1 MAEVKNA
8 FIQSKMNKDLD
19 SRLVPN
25 GEYRNAINAQISRSE
40 GSDVG
45 ALENALGNSVQATFE
60 DGQSYSNDLTCI
72 GYVTDETS
80 SCIYV
85 FLTDGV
91 RVGGDA
97 FVTAGN
103 SGSNHFIYKYNT
115 NSPALPVKIV
125 SGAFLN
131 FSKNYPIYGI
141 NLIENLLFWTDNFNQ
156 PRKINVATASN
167 PENAN
172 TYYTTEDQISVA
184 SYNPYQPIE
193 LYQQIDSER
202 IDDNPLLAP
211 ASGEYDTTMH
221 DVVSKFYPGGGTA
234 SVVTGVTN
242 STTVDIDQINIPFF
256 PTRQSASTVKTPQKF
271 MTVGV
276 IAAST
281 NGNGPIVNSTVL
293 VDSYSVTTLELDQN
307 ITVGTGDTLV
317 FNFNPYYDS
326 SYAGD
331 SRFLEDRFVR
341 FSYRFKFN
349 DGEYSIYAP
358 FTQPCF
364 IPKQDGYFLNTE
376 QDLGDQ
382 QSTFASTIVDF
393 MKNKVSEITLRIP
406 LPSAANSMSSQYLVK
421 EIDILFKES
430 DGLAVQVVETVPA
443 SRISALSGS
452 DTYYDYK
459 YINKKPFKTL
469 PESELIRVFDK
480 VPVKALSQETASNRV
495 IYGNFQNKHTPP
507 ASLDYRVSVGEKKAF
522 DLDPT
527 YSVLDTTS
535 IIEYPSSSVKTN
547 RTYQVGVV
555 LSDKFGRQSS
565 VILSNNKNVINTGGL
580 SFSGDTVYSPYI
592 DGSNISGEFYEWL
605 GNSLKMSFNSVI
617 GPNRPNTNTYEP
629 GIYNGDVNDPDYN
642 PLGWYSYKIV
652 VKQQEQEYYNVYT
665 AGAMKDIPYNYLS
678 TVKGPPTPTDP
689 ITPNI
694 SFVTLLNDNINK
706 VPRDLTE
713 VGPQDKTFRSS
724 VVLFGRVENTTHT
737 YSNTGNKQFQPDRTS
752 FTTNSI
758 EDLFDLFDVEQFEN
772 NVEVQIPVTDI
783 ESPFSPFFKA
793 DANPF
798 VGEFVTSQDATKQFG
813 VLNEVVNTNTYT
825 ANGSGTQPQP
835 SPTIPLTS
843 FSSGFTLEPGYKVT
857 GGSIVDDVFVISYD
871 PAASVVVVSE
881 AVTYTS
887 TTTLFTFTQ
896 EDYLPI
902 ENLAILETAPTIS
915 NLDIYWETSSAGLI
929 SELNEAIRNSANST
943 EADIAPFNDS
953 AFEEDLSAGQD
964 ILAANFRVI
973 DAGTGAPI
981 DAALVT
987 LTNESI
993 TYTGDEALDA
1003 SEILQ
1008 VYQTTTSGDW
1018 NIRTKQRFV
1027 DDIWYGKDPNKR
1039 NFVINISVSV
1049 ENKGSAGVDGVV
1061 TNSTNV
1067 IIDALTT
1074 NFIPAVGATVT
1085 GGSLPSGVE
1094 VVSYDNQTSTLVLNT
1109 TVNLSD
1115 DETLTIEN
1123 GQPSV
1128 TQITKTVSLDNK
1140 PPKIFNGYNPQGS
1153 LILDGSTI
1161 DLTVIPFQ
1169 NNYKLKSLSG
1179 VNGANTANAGE
1190 DLDFLI
1196 VDVIGTNNAK
1206 SFSDNFDIIENSNQ
1220 STESLLAADLV
1231 LSSISGLDIND
1242 TYTATVNLKDA
1253 GGEESSIAFTFG
1265 FGTTPSSISTMR
1277 FRFNPDLFDD
1287 PMSGQD
1293 PTYSTFTVII
1303 IDDQPGNDTNGV
1315 YYCKGDPASLAS
1327 DAENEVITIDRTNA
1341 SIGQTIDGSQ
1351 QITCST
1357 NGSKWAFVNE
1367 DDDSDVGILA
1377 LFTAGAC
1384 LAKGHD
1390 GSLSAGATDALNG
1403 YSFQVV

>member
-25 GEYRNAINAQISRSE
+25 GEYRNAINAQVSRSE

-80 SCIYV
+80 NCIYV
-85 FLTDGV
+85 FLTDGT

-97 FVTAGN
+97 FVSTG

-115 NSPALPVKIV
+115 NSPAAPVKLV

-141 NLIENLLFWTDNFNQ
+141 NLLENLLFWTDNFNQ
-156 PRKINVATASN
+156 PRKINVTSASTPPTPN
-167 PENAN
+167 N
-172 TYYTTEDQISVA
+172 YYTTEDQISVA

-202 IDDNPLLAP
+202 IDDNPLLTP
-211 ASGEYDTTMH
+211 ALNEYDTTMR

-234 SVVTGVTN
+234 NVVTGVVN
-242 STTVDIDQINIPFF
+242 SLTITIDQINIPFF
-256 PTRQSASTVKTPQKF
+256 PTTQSGGAVKTPQNL

-281 NGNGPIVNSTVL
+281 SGNGPIVNSTAL
-293 VDSYSVTTLELDQN
+293 VTSYSGTTLTLDQN
-307 ITVGTGDTLV
+307 ITVGTSDTLV
-317 FNFNPYYDS
+317 FNFNPYYDN

-331 SRFLEDRFVR
+331 SRFLEDKFVR
-341 FSYRFKFN
+341 FSYRFKFD

-382 QSTFASTIVDF
+382 QSTYASTIVEF
-393 MKNKVSEITLRIP
+393 MKNKVSEITLRVP
-406 LPSAANSMSSQYLVK
+406 LPSAANTLTSQYLVK

-507 ASLDYRVSVGEKKAF
+507 VALDYRVSIGEKKAF

-678 TVKGPPTPTDP
+678 IVKGPPTPTDP

-772 NVEVQIPVTDI
+772 NVNVQIPVTDI

-798 VGEFVTSQDATKQFG
+798 VGEFVTSQDASKQFG
-813 VLNEVVNTNTYT
+813 VLNTTVATNTFT
-825 ANGSGTQPQP
+825 ADSKNPSASPTQ
-835 SPTIPLTS
+835 TIPLDT
-843 FSSGFTLEPGYKVT
+843 FSLGFAIEPGYKVT
-857 GGSIVDDVFVISYD
+857 GGVITGDVFVVSYD
-871 PAASVVVVSE
+871 PILEEVVISE
-881 AVTYTS
+881 AITYVTNDT
-887 TTTLFTFTQ
+887 FTFTQ
-896 EDYLPI
+896 EDYVPI
-902 ENLAILETAPTIS
+902 ENLAILETAPTVS

-953 AFEEDLSAGQD
+953 AFEEDLSVGED
-964 ILAANFRVI
+964 ILSSDFVVI
-973 DAGTGAPI
+973 DVGGFGVPV
-981 DAALVT
+981 DPNLVT
-987 LTNESI
+987 LTTESI
-993 TYTGDEALDA
+993 TYTGNESRDA
-1003 SEILQ
+1003 SEILE
-1008 VYQTTTSGDW
+1008 VYETATPGAW
-1018 NIRTKQRFV
+1018 NIRTKQGFV
-1027 DDIWYGKDPNKR
+1027 DNIWYSEDPNNR
-1039 NFVINISVSV
+1039 NFIINLSVSV
-1049 ENKGSAGVDGVV
+1049 ENKGFADVNGAV
-1061 TNSTNV
+1061 TNSTDV
-1067 IIDALTT
+1067 LIDNLTT
-1074 NFIPAVGATVT
+1074 NFIPAVGARVT
-1085 GGSLPSGVE
+1085 GVGIPSGVKVVSYSSILSQLVLDTSVSLPS
-1094 VVSYDNQTSTLVLNT
+1094 NT
-1109 TVNLSD
+1109 A
-1115 DETLTIEN
+1115 LTIEN

-1128 TQITKTVSLDNK
+1128 TKITKTVKLDNQ
-1140 PPKIFNGYNPQGS
+1140 PPDIFNGYNPQGS
-1153 LILDGSTI
+1153 IIPSSSVI
-1161 DLTVIPFQ
+1161 DLTTIPFKDG
-1169 NNYKLKSLSG
+1169 YVMKSLSG
-1179 VNGANTANAGE
+1179 VNGANTPNAGQQV
-1190 DLDFLI
+1190 DFRI
-1196 VDVIGTNNAK
+1196 VDVIGSNNG
-1206 SFSDNFDIIENSNQ
+1206 SFLNNFNIIKNETE
-1220 STESLLAADLV
+1220 STESLVAVDLV
-1231 LSSISGLDIND
+1231 LSSISGLNIDY
-1242 TYTATVNLKDA
+1242 TYQAVVNLKDA
-1253 GGEESSIAFTFG
+1253 GGEESSIAFNFK
-1265 FGTTPSSISTMR
+1265 FGTKPASIRTRQFFGVGSDGR
-1277 FRFNPDLFDD
+1277 GEDD
-1287 PMSGQD
+1287 SEN
-1293 PTYSTFTVII
+1293 PTYTVIKI
-1303 IDDQPGNDTNGV
+1303 ADQPISNNSNGI
-1315 YYCKGDPASLAS
+1315 YYFRGSPEHLKSLAA
-1327 DAENEVITIDRTNA
+1327 DEVITIDRVNASVFGVGCSNERIDWAFASGNGTSAETNA
-1341 SIGQTIDGSQ
+1341 LNIALECLVKNYDGYSQ
-1351 QITCST
+1351 LRDT
-1357 NGSKWAFVNE
+1357 NELEN
-1367 DDDSDVGILA
+1367 
-1377 LFTAGAC
+1377 
-1384 LAKGHD
+1384 
-1390 GSLSAGATDALNG
+1390 
-1403 YSFQVV
+1403 YSFQVI

>member
-80 SCIYV
+80 NCIYV
-85 FLTDGV
+85 FLTDGT
-91 RVGGDA
+91 RVGGDT
-97 FVTAGN
+97 FVSTG

-115 NSPALPVKIV
+115 NSPSPPVKIV

-141 NLIENLLFWTDNFNQ
+141 NLLENLLFWTDNFNQ

-172 TYYTTEDQISVA
+172 IYYTTEDQISVA

-193 LYQQIDSER
+193 LYQQIDSDR
-202 IDDNPLLAP
+202 VDDNPLLAP
-211 ASGEYDTTMH
+211 ALNEYDTTMR

-234 SVVTGVTN
+234 NVVTGVTN
-242 STTVDIDQINIPFF
+242 SPTVYIDQINIPFF
-256 PTRQSASTVKTPQKF
+256 PTKQSASTVKTPQNL

-281 NGNGPIVNSTVL
+281 SGNGPIVNSTAL
-293 VDSYSVTTLELDQN
+293 VTSYSGTTLTLDQN
-307 ITVGTGDTLV
+307 ITVGTSDTLV
-317 FNFNPYYDS
+317 FNFNPYYDN

-331 SRFLEDRFVR
+331 SRFLEDKFVR
-341 FSYRFKFN
+341 FSYRFKFD

-382 QSTFASTIVDF
+382 QSTYASTIVEF
-393 MKNKVSEITLRIP
+393 MKNKVSEITLRVP
-406 LPSAANSMSSQYLVK
+406 LPSAANTLTSQYLVK

-507 ASLDYRVSVGEKKAF
+507 VALDYRVSIGEKKAF

-678 TVKGPPTPTDP
+678 IVKGPPTPTDP

-758 EDLFDLFDVEQFEN
+758 EDLFDLFDVGQFEN
-772 NVEVQIPVTDI
+772 NVEVQVPVTDI

-798 VGEFVTSQDATKQFG
+798 VGEFVTSQDASKQFG
-813 VLNEVVNTNTYT
+813 VLNTTVATNTFT
-825 ANGSGTQPQP
+825 ADSKNPSASPTQ
-835 SPTIPLTS
+835 TIPLDT
-843 FSSGFTLEPGYKVT
+843 FSLGFAIEPGYKVT
-857 GGSIVDDVFVISYD
+857 GGVITGDVFVVSYD
-871 PAASVVVVSE
+871 PILEEVVISE
-881 AVTYTS
+881 AITYVTNDT
-887 TTTLFTFTQ
+887 FTFTQ
-896 EDYLPI
+896 EDYVPI
-902 ENLAILETAPTIS
+902 ENLAILETAPTVS

-953 AFEEDLSAGQD
+953 AFEEDLSVGED
-964 ILAANFRVI
+964 ILSSDFVVI
-973 DAGTGAPI
+973 DVGGFGVPV
-981 DAALVT
+981 DPNLVT
-987 LTNESI
+987 LTTESI
-993 TYTGDEALDA
+993 TYTGNESRDA
-1003 SEILQ
+1003 SEILE
-1008 VYQTTTSGDW
+1008 VYETATPGAW
-1018 NIRTKQRFV
+1018 NIRTKQGFV
-1027 DDIWYGKDPNKR
+1027 DNIWYSEDPNNR
-1039 NFVINISVSV
+1039 NFIINLSVSV
-1049 ENKGSAGVDGVV
+1049 ENKGFADVNGAV
-1061 TNSTNV
+1061 TNSTDV
-1067 IIDALTT
+1067 LIDNLTT
-1074 NFIPAVGATVT
+1074 NFIPAVGARVT
-1085 GGSLPSGVE
+1085 GVGIPSGVKVVSYSSILSQLVLDTSVSLPS
-1094 VVSYDNQTSTLVLNT
+1094 NT
-1109 TVNLSD
+1109 A
-1115 DETLTIEN
+1115 LTIEN

-1128 TQITKTVSLDNK
+1128 TKITKTVKLDNQ
-1140 PPKIFNGYNPQGS
+1140 PPDIFNGYNPQGS
-1153 LILDGSTI
+1153 IIPSSSVI
-1161 DLTVIPFQ
+1161 DLTTIPFKDG
-1169 NNYKLKSLSG
+1169 YVMKSLSG
-1179 VNGANTANAGE
+1179 VNGANTPNAGQQV
-1190 DLDFLI
+1190 DFRI
-1196 VDVIGTNNAK
+1196 VDVIGSNNG
-1206 SFSDNFDIIENSNQ
+1206 SFLNNFNIIKNETE
-1220 STESLLAADLV
+1220 STESLVAVDLV
-1231 LSSISGLDIND
+1231 LSSISGLNIDY
-1242 TYTATVNLKDA
+1242 TYQAVVNLKDA
-1253 GGEESSIAFTFG
+1253 GGEESSIAFNFK
-1265 FGTTPSSISTMR
+1265 FGTKPASIRTRQFFGVGSDGR
-1277 FRFNPDLFDD
+1277 GEDD
-1287 PMSGQD
+1287 SEN
-1293 PTYSTFTVII
+1293 PTYTVIKI
-1303 IDDQPGNDTNGV
+1303 ADQPISNNSNGI
-1315 YYCKGDPASLAS
+1315 YYFRGSPEHLKSLAA
-1327 DAENEVITIDRTNA
+1327 DEVITIDRVNASVFGVGCSNERIDWAFASGNGTSAETNA
-1341 SIGQTIDGSQ
+1341 LNIALECLVKNYDGYSQ
-1351 QITCST
+1351 LRDT
-1357 NGSKWAFVNE
+1357 NELKN
-1367 DDDSDVGILA
+1367 
-1377 LFTAGAC
+1377 
-1384 LAKGHD
+1384 
-1390 GSLSAGATDALNG
+1390 
-1403 YSFQVV
+1403 YSFQVI

>member
-45 ALENALGNSVQATFE
+45 ALENALGNSMQATFE

-80 SCIYV
+80 NCIYV
-85 FLTDGV
+85 FLTDGT
-91 RVGGDA
+91 RVGGDD

-115 NSPALPVKIV
+115 NSPAPPVKIV

-167 PENAN
+167 PDNLN
-172 TYYTTEDQISVA
+172 TYYTSEDQISVA

-193 LYQQIDSER
+193 LYQQIDSDR
-202 IDDNPLLAP
+202 VADNPLLTP
-211 ASGEYDTTMH
+211 ALNDYDTTMR

-234 SVVTGVTN
+234 NVVTSVTN
-242 STTVDIDQINIPFF
+242 SLTVDIDQINIPFL
-256 PTRQSASTVKTPQKF
+256 PTRQGASTVKTPQEF
-271 MTVGV
+271 MTVGI

-293 VDSYSVTTLELDQN
+293 VDSYLGTTLTLDQN

-331 SRFLEDRFVR
+331 SRFLEDKFVR
-341 FSYRFKFN
+341 FSYRFKFD

-382 QSTFASTIVDF
+382 QSTYASTVVEF
-393 MKNKVSEITLRIP
+393 MKNKVSEITLRVP
-406 LPSAANSMSSQYLVK
+406 LPSAASSISSQYLVK

-629 GIYNGDVNDPDYN
+629 GIYNGDVNDTGYN

-665 AGAMKDIPYNYLS
+665 AGAMKDIPYNYS
-678 TVKGPPTPTDP
+678 SIVKGPPTPTDP

-724 VVLFGRVENTTHT
+724 VVLFGRVENTTHA
-737 YSNTGNKQFQPDRTS
+737 YSNAGNKQFQPDRTS

-772 NVEVQIPVTDI
+772 NVEVQVPVTDI

-813 VLNEVVNTNTYT
+813 VLNTTVATNTFT
-825 ANGSGTQPQP
+825 AQSKNPSGAATQ
-835 SPTIPLTS
+835 TIPLDT
-843 FSSGFTLEPGYKVT
+843 FSLGFAIGPGYKVT
-857 GGSIVDDVFVISYD
+857 GGVITGDVFVVSYD
-871 PAASVVVVSE
+871 PTLEEVVISE
-881 AVTYTS
+881 AITYANDTI
-887 TTTLFTFTQ
+887 FTFTQ

-981 DAALVT
+981 DATLVT

-1008 VYQTTTSGDW
+1008 VYETTTSGDW
-1018 NIRTKQRFV
+1018 NIRTKQGFV
-1027 DDIWYGKDPNKR
+1027 DAIWYGEDPNKR

-1049 ENKGSAGVDGVV
+1049 ENKGSADVDGVV

-1094 VVSYDNQTSTLVLNT
+1094 VVSYDNQTFTLVLNT

-1140 PPKIFNGYNPQGS
+1140 PPKIFDGYSPQGS
-1153 LILDGSTI
+1153 LIPDGSTI

-1190 DLDFLI
+1190 DIGFRV
-1196 VDVIGTNNAK
+1196 VDVIGTNNAE

-1265 FGTTPSSISTMR
+1265 FGTTPSSISKMR
-1277 FRFNPDLFDD
+1277 FRFASNSD

-1315 YYCKGDPASLAS
+1315 YYCKGSPASLAS
-1327 DAENEVITIDRTNA
+1327 NAENEVVTIDRTNA
-1341 SIGQTIDGSQ
+1341 SIGQTIDGKQ

-1357 NGSKWAFVNE
+1357 NQSQWAFVNE
-1367 DDDSDVGILA
+1367 NDASDAGILA
-1377 LFTAGAC
+1377 LNTAGVC
-1384 LAKGHD
+1384 LAAGHN
-1390 GSLSAGATDALNG
+1390 GSMSAEASDALNG

>member
-19 SRLVPN
+19 ARLVPN

-60 DGQSYSNDLTCI
+60 DGQSYSNNLTCI
-72 GYVTDETS
+72 GYVADETS
-80 SCIYV
+80 NCIYV
-85 FLTDGV
+85 FLTDGT

-115 NSPALPVKIV
+115 NSPAPPVKIV

-167 PENAN
+167 PDNVN

-193 LYQQIDSER
+193 LYQQIDTER
-202 IDDNPLLAP
+202 VADNPLLTP
-211 ASGEYDTTMH
+211 ALNEYDTTMR

-234 SVVTGVTN
+234 NVVTGVTN
-242 STTVDIDQINIPFF
+242 STTVSIDQINIPFL
-256 PTRQSASTVKTPQKF
+256 PTKQGVLAVKTPQTS

-281 NGNGPIVNSTVL
+281 NGSGPIVSSAVPIL
-293 VDSYSVTTLELDQN
+293 VSSYSSPTLTLQSN
-307 ITVGTGDTLV
+307 ITVNTGDTLV
-317 FNFNPYYDS
+317 FNFNPYYDN

-331 SRFLEDRFVR
+331 SRFLEDKFVR
-341 FSYRFKFN
+341 FSYRFKFD

-364 IPKQDGYFLNTE
+364 IPQQDGYFLNTE
-376 QDLGDQ
+376 QNLGDQ

-406 LPSAANSMSSQYLVK
+406 LPSAANSIASQYLVK
-421 EIDILFKES
+421 EVDILFKES
-430 DGLAVQVVETVPA
+430 DGLAVQVVETVPV
-443 SRISALSGS
+443 SRIAALSGS
-452 DTYYDYK
+452 DTYHDYK

-480 VPVKALSQETASNRV
+480 VPVRALSQETASNRV

-507 ASLDYRVSVGEKKAF
+507 AALDYRVSVGEKKTF

-527 YSVLDTTS
+527 YNVLDATS
-535 IIEYPSSSVKTN
+535 IVEYPSSSVKTN

-565 VILSNNKNVINTGGL
+565 VILSNNKNVINVGGL

-629 GIYNGDVNDPDYN
+629 GIYNGDINSADYN

-678 TVKGPPTPTDP
+678 IVKGPPTALDP

-724 VVLFGRVENTTHT
+724 VVLFGRVENTTNT

-758 EDLFDLFDVEQFEN
+758 EDLFDLFDVDQFEN
-772 NVEVQIPVTDI
+772 NVNTSVPVTDI
-783 ESPFSPFFKA
+783 ESPFSSFFKA

-798 VGEFVTSQDATKQFG
+798 VGEFVTSQDVSKQFG
-813 VLNEVVNTNTYT
+813 VLNTTVATNTFT
-825 ANGSGTQPQP
+825 ANSKNNSASATQ
-835 SPTIPLTS
+835 TIPLGT
-843 FSSGFTLEPGYKVT
+843 FSSGFSIEPGYKVT
-857 GGSIVDDVFVISYD
+857 GGVITGDVFVVSYD
-871 PAASVVVVSE
+871 AVVEEVVISK
-881 AVTYTS
+881 AITYS
-887 TTTLFTFTQ
+887 TGDTFTFTQ

-953 AFEEDLSAGQD
+953 AFEEDLSVGED
-964 ILAANFRVI
+964 ILAADFQVI
-973 DAGTGAPI
+973 DAGTGAAI
-981 DAALVT
+981 DTTLVT
-987 LTNESI
+987 LTTESI
-993 TYTGDEALDA
+993 TYAGDEALDA
-1003 SEILQ
+1003 SQILE
-1008 VYQTTTSGDW
+1008 VYETGTPGCW
-1018 NIRTKQRFV
+1018 NIRTLQVFV
-1027 DDIWYGKDPNKR
+1027 DNIWYGYNPNDR
-1039 NFVINISVSV
+1039 NFIINISVSV
-1049 ENKGSAGVDGVV
+1049 ENKGSADVDGVV

-1067 IIDALTT
+1067 FIDNLTA
-1074 NFIPAVGATVT
+1074 NFIPAIGATVT
-1085 GGSLPSGVE
+1085 GGGLPSGVE
-1094 VVSYDNQTSTLVLNT
+1094 IVSYDNQTFTLVLNT
-1109 TVNLSD
+1109 AVNLND
-1115 DETLTIEN
+1115 NETLTIEN

-1128 TQITKTVSLDNK
+1128 TQITKTVSLDNQ
-1140 PPKIFNGYNPQGS
+1140 PPKIFDGYDPQGA
-1153 LILDGSTI
+1153 LIPDGDTI
-1161 DLTVIPFQ
+1161 DLTVIPFK
-1169 NNYKLKSLSG
+1169 NNYTLKSLSG
-1179 VNGANTANAGE
+1179 VNGANIANAGN

-1196 VDVIGTNNAK
+1196 VDVIGAGNAE
-1206 SFSDNFDIIENSNQ
+1206 SVSGNFDIIKN
-1220 STESLLAADLV
+1220 STESTTSLVAADLV

-1265 FGTTPSSISTMR
+1265 FGTTPSSISTMS
-1277 FRFNPDLFDD
+1277 FIFNPSD
-1287 PMSGQD
+1287 PMSGED
-1293 PTYSTFTVII
+1293 STFLTFTVITI
-1303 IDDQPGNDTNGV
+1303 NDQPGNDTNGI
-1315 YYCKGDPASLAS
+1315 YYYKGSPGSLINN
-1327 DAENEVITIDRTNA
+1327 AENDVITIDRTNA
-1341 SIGQTIDGSQ
+1341 SIGQTINNAQ
-1351 QITCST
+1351 EITCST
-1357 NGSKWAFVNE
+1357 TEGKWAFANE
-1367 DDDSDVGILA
+1367 NDSGNVGILA
-1377 LFTAGAC
+1377 LSAASQC
-1384 LAKGHD
+1384 LASGNN
-1390 GSLSAGATDALNG
+1390 GITNAEPSTELNG
-1403 YSFQVV
+1403 FSFQVV

>member
-25 GEYRNAINAQISRSE
+25 GEYRNAINAQVSRSE

-80 SCIYV
+80 NCIYV
-85 FLTDGV
+85 FLTDGT
-91 RVGGDA
+91 RVGGDT
-97 FVTAGN
+97 FVSTG

-115 NSPALPVKIV
+115 NSPSPPVKIV

-141 NLIENLLFWTDNFNQ
+141 NLLENLLFWTDNFNQ

-172 TYYTTEDQISVA
+172 IYYTTEDQISVA

-193 LYQQIDSER
+193 LYQQIDSDR
-202 IDDNPLLAP
+202 VDDNPLLAP
-211 ASGEYDTTMH
+211 ALNEYDTTMR

-234 SVVTGVTN
+234 NVVTGVTN
-242 STTVDIDQINIPFF
+242 SPTVYIDQINIPFF
-256 PTRQSASTVKTPQKF
+256 PTKQSASTVKTPQNL

-281 NGNGPIVNSTVL
+281 SGNGPIVNSTAL
-293 VDSYSVTTLELDQN
+293 VTSYSGTTLTLDQN
-307 ITVGTGDTLV
+307 ITVGTSDTLV
-317 FNFNPYYDS
+317 FNFNPYYDN

-331 SRFLEDRFVR
+331 SRFLEDKFVR
-341 FSYRFKFN
+341 FSYRFKFD

-382 QSTFASTIVDF
+382 QSTYASTIVEF
-393 MKNKVSEITLRIP
+393 MKNKVSEITLRVP
-406 LPSAANSMSSQYLVK
+406 LPSAANTLTSQYLVK

-507 ASLDYRVSVGEKKAF
+507 VALDYRVSIGEKKAF

-678 TVKGPPTPTDP
+678 IVKGPPTPTDP

-758 EDLFDLFDVEQFEN
+758 EDLFDLFDVGQFEN
-772 NVEVQIPVTDI
+772 NVEVQVPVTDI

-798 VGEFVTSQDATKQFG
+798 VGEFVTSQDASKQFG
-813 VLNEVVNTNTYT
+813 VLNTTVATNTFT
-825 ANGSGTQPQP
+825 ADSKNPSASPTQ
-835 SPTIPLTS
+835 TIPLDT
-843 FSSGFTLEPGYKVT
+843 FSLGFAIEPGYKVT
-857 GGSIVDDVFVISYD
+857 GGVITGDVFVVSYD
-871 PAASVVVVSE
+871 PILEEVVISE
-881 AVTYTS
+881 AITYVTNDT
-887 TTTLFTFTQ
+887 FTFTQ
-896 EDYLPI
+896 EDYVPI
-902 ENLAILETAPTIS
+902 ENLAILETAPTVS

-929 SELNEAIRNSANST
+929 SELNEAIRNSVNST

-953 AFEEDLSAGQD
+953 AFEEDLSVGED
-964 ILAANFRVI
+964 ILSSDFVVI
-973 DAGTGAPI
+973 DVGGFGVPV
-981 DAALVT
+981 DPNLVT
-987 LTNESI
+987 LTTESI
-993 TYTGDEALDA
+993 TYTGNESRDA
-1003 SEILQ
+1003 SEILE
-1008 VYQTTTSGDW
+1008 VYETATPGAW
-1018 NIRTKQRFV
+1018 NIRTKQGFV
-1027 DDIWYGKDPNKR
+1027 DNIWYSEDPNNR
-1039 NFVINISVSV
+1039 NFIINLSVSV
-1049 ENKGSAGVDGVV
+1049 ENKGFADVNGAV
-1061 TNSTNV
+1061 TNSTDV
-1067 IIDALTT
+1067 LIDNLTT
-1074 NFIPAVGATVT
+1074 NFIPAVGARVT
-1085 GGSLPSGVE
+1085 GVGIPSGVKVVSYSSILSQLVLDTSVSLPS
-1094 VVSYDNQTSTLVLNT
+1094 NT
-1109 TVNLSD
+1109 A
-1115 DETLTIEN
+1115 LTIEN

-1128 TQITKTVSLDNK
+1128 TKITKTVKLDNQ
-1140 PPKIFNGYNPQGS
+1140 PPDIFNGYNPQGS
-1153 LILDGSTI
+1153 IIPSSSVI
-1161 DLTVIPFQ
+1161 DLTTIPFKDG
-1169 NNYKLKSLSG
+1169 YVMKSLSG
-1179 VNGANTANAGE
+1179 VNGANTPNAGQQV
-1190 DLDFLI
+1190 DFRI
-1196 VDVIGTNNAK
+1196 VDVIGSNNG
-1206 SFSDNFDIIENSNQ
+1206 SFLNNFNIIKNETE
-1220 STESLLAADLV
+1220 STESLVAVDLV
-1231 LSSISGLDIND
+1231 LSSISGLNIDY
-1242 TYTATVNLKDA
+1242 TYQAVVNLKDA
-1253 GGEESSIAFTFG
+1253 GGEESSIAFNFK
-1265 FGTTPSSISTMR
+1265 FGTKPASIRTRQFFGVGSDGR
-1277 FRFNPDLFDD
+1277 GEDD
-1287 PMSGQD
+1287 SEN
-1293 PTYSTFTVII
+1293 PTYTVIKI
-1303 IDDQPGNDTNGV
+1303 ADQPISNNSNGI
-1315 YYCKGDPASLAS
+1315 YYFRGSPEHLKSLAA
-1327 DAENEVITIDRTNA
+1327 DEVITIDRVNASVFGVGCSNERIDWAFASGNGTSAETNA
-1341 SIGQTIDGSQ
+1341 LNIALECLVKNYDGYSQ
-1351 QITCST
+1351 LRDT
-1357 NGSKWAFVNE
+1357 NELKN
-1367 DDDSDVGILA
+1367 
-1377 LFTAGAC
+1377 
-1384 LAKGHD
+1384 
-1390 GSLSAGATDALNG
+1390 
-1403 YSFQVV
+1403 YSFQVI

>member
-60 DGQSYSNDLTCI
+60 DGQSYSNNLTCI

-80 SCIYV
+80 NCIYV
-85 FLTDGV
+85 FLTDGT

-97 FVTAGN
+97 FVSTGI
-103 SGSNHFIYKYNT
+103 GSNHFIYKYNT
-115 NSPALPVKIV
+115 NSPSPPVKIV

-141 NLIENLLFWTDNFNQ
+141 NLLENLLFWTDNFNQ

-172 TYYTTEDQISVA
+172 VYYTTEDQISVA

-193 LYQQIDSER
+193 LYQQIDSDR
-202 IDDNPLLAP
+202 VDDNPLLTP
-211 ASGEYDTTMH
+211 ALNEYDTTMR

-234 SVVTGVTN
+234 NVVTGVTN
-242 STTVDIDQINIPFF
+242 SPTVDIDQINIPFF
-256 PTRQSASTVKTPQKF
+256 PTKQSASTVKTPQNL

-281 NGNGPIVNSTVL
+281 SGNGPIVNSTAL
-293 VDSYSVTTLELDQN
+293 VTSYSGTTLTLDQN
-307 ITVGTGDTLV
+307 ITVGTSDTLV

-331 SRFLEDRFVR
+331 SRFLEDKFVR
-341 FSYRFKFN
+341 FSYRFKFD

-382 QSTFASTIVDF
+382 QSTYASTVVEF
-393 MKNKVSEITLRIP
+393 MKNKVSEITLRVP
-406 LPSAANSMSSQYLVK
+406 LPSAANTLMSQYLVK

-430 DGLAVQVVETVPA
+430 DGLAVQIVETVPA

-480 VPVKALSQETASNRV
+480 VPVKALSQETASNRI

-507 ASLDYRVSVGEKKAF
+507 VALDYRVSVGEKKAF

-629 GIYNGDVNDPDYN
+629 GIYNGDVNDTGYN

-665 AGAMKDIPYNYLS
+665 AGAMKDIPYNYS
-678 TVKGPPTPTDP
+678 SIVKGPPTPTDP

-772 NVEVQIPVTDI
+772 NVDVQVPVTDI

-798 VGEFVTSQDATKQFG
+798 VGEFVTSQDASKQFG

-825 ANGSGTQPQP
+825 ANGSGAQSQP

-843 FSSGFTLEPGYKVT
+843 FSPGFTLEPGYKVT
-857 GGSIVDDVFVISYD
+857 GGIIVDDVFVVSYD
-871 PAASVVVVSE
+871 PAASEVVISE
-881 AVTYTS
+881 AITYIS
-887 TTTLFTFTQ
+887 GTTFTFTQ

-902 ENLAILETAPTIS
+902 ENLAILETAPTVS

-953 AFEEDLSAGQD
+953 AFEEDLSVGED
-964 ILAANFRVI
+964 ILSSDFVVI
-973 DAGTGAPI
+973 DVGGFGAPV
-981 DAALVT
+981 DPNLVT
-987 LTNESI
+987 LTTESI
-993 TYTGDEALDA
+993 TYTGNESRDA
-1003 SEILQ
+1003 SEILE
-1008 VYQTTTSGDW
+1008 VYKTATPGAW
-1018 NIRTKQRFV
+1018 NIRTKQGFV
-1027 DDIWYGKDPNKR
+1027 DNIWYSEDPNNR
-1039 NFVINISVSV
+1039 NFIINLSVSV
-1049 ENKGSAGVDGVV
+1049 ENKGSADVNGAV
-1061 TNSTNV
+1061 TNSTDV
-1067 IIDALTT
+1067 LIDNLTT
-1074 NFIPAVGATVT
+1074 NFIPAVGARVT
-1085 GGSLPSGVE
+1085 GVGIPSGVE
-1094 VVSYDNQTSTLVLNT
+1094 VVSYSSILSQLVLDTSVSLPSNT
-1109 TVNLSD
+1109 A
-1115 DETLTIEN
+1115 LTIEN

-1128 TQITKTVSLDNK
+1128 TKITKTVELDNQ
-1140 PPKIFNGYNPQGS
+1140 PPDIFDGYNPQGS
-1153 LILDGSTI
+1153 IILSSSVI
-1161 DLTVIPFQ
+1161 DLTTIPFKDG
-1169 NNYKLKSLSG
+1169 YVMKSLSG
-1179 VNGANTANAGE
+1179 VNGANTPNAGQQV
-1190 DLDFLI
+1190 DFRI
-1196 VDVIGTNNAK
+1196 VDVIGSNNG
-1206 SFSDNFDIIENSNQ
+1206 SFLNNFNIIKNENE
-1220 STESLLAADLV
+1220 STGSLVAVDLV
-1231 LSSISGLDIND
+1231 LSSIIGLNIDY
-1242 TYTATVNLKDA
+1242 TYQAVVNLKDA
-1253 GGEESSIAFTFG
+1253 GGEESSIAFDFK
-1265 FGTTPSSISTMR
+1265 FGTKPSRIKTR
-1277 FRFNPDLFDD
+1277 DFFEIVDRV
-1287 PMSGQD
+1287 SGKRKYT
-1293 PTYSTFTVII
+1293 TYTVITI
-1303 IDDQPGNDTNGV
+1303 TDQPVSNNSNGI
-1315 YYCKGDPASLAS
+1315 YYFRGSPASLQSIA
-1327 DAENEVITIDRTNA
+1327 DNNVITIDRANA
-1341 SIGQTIDGSQ
+1341 AVFGVGCDSRGSR
-1351 QITCST
+1351 S
-1357 NGSKWAFVNE
+1357 NWAFA
-1367 DDDSDVGILA
+1367 S
-1377 LFTAGAC
+1377 
-1384 LAKGHD
+1384 
-1390 GSLSAGATDALNG
+1390 GSSSSAEWDALNIASECLANPNDG
-1403 YSFQVV
+1403 HTQLRNTDELTDYSFQVV

>member
-19 SRLVPN
+19 ARLVPN
-25 GEYRNAINAQISRSE
+25 GEYRNAINAQVSRSE

-45 ALENALGNSVQATFE
+45 ALENVLGNSVQATFE

-80 SCIYV
+80 NCIYV
-85 FLTDGV
+85 FLTDGT
-91 RVGGDA
+91 RVGGDD
-97 FVTAGN
+97 FVTADN

-115 NSPALPVKIV
+115 NSPAPPVKIV

-211 ASGEYDTTMH
+211 ASGEYDTTMR

-592 DGSNISGEFYEWL
+592 NGSNISGEFYEWL

-629 GIYNGDVNDPDYN
+629 GIYNGDVNDTGYN

-678 TVKGPPTPTDP
+678 TVKGPPTPTDQ

-772 NVEVQIPVTDI
+772 NVNAQIPVTDI

-798 VGEFVTSQDATKQFG
+798 VGEFVTSQDASKQFG

-825 ANGSGTQPQP
+825 ASGSGAQSQP
-835 SPTIPLTS
+835 SPTIPLTL
-843 FSSGFTLEPGYKVT
+843 FSPGFTLEPGYKVT
-857 GGSIVDDVFVISYD
+857 GGNIVDDVFVVSYD
-871 PAASVVVVSE
+871 PAASEVVISE
-881 AVTYTS
+881 AITYAANTI
-887 TTTLFTFTQ
+887 FTFTQ

-1049 ENKGSAGVDGVV
+1049 ENKGSADVDGVV

-1303 IDDQPGNDTNGV
+1303 IDDQPGNDTNGI

>member
-80 SCIYV
+80 NCIYV
-85 FLTDGV
+85 FLTDGT

-97 FVTAGN
+97 FVSTG

-115 NSPALPVKIV
+115 NSPAPPVKIV

-141 NLIENLLFWTDNFNQ
+141 NLLENLLFWTDNFNQ

-167 PENAN
+167 PDNLN
-172 TYYTTEDQISVA
+172 TYYTSEDQISVA

-202 IDDNPLLAP
+202 IDDNPLLTP
-211 ASGEYDTTMH
+211 ALNEYDTTMR

-234 SVVTGVTN
+234 NVVTGVVNN
-242 STTVDIDQINIPFF
+242 STITIDQINIPFF
-256 PTRQSASTVKTPQKF
+256 PTTQSGGAVKTPQQF
-271 MTVGV
+271 MTVGI

-281 NGNGPIVNSTVL
+281 GGRGPIVNSTAL
-293 VDSYSVTTLELDQN
+293 VTSYSSPTLTLDSN
-307 ITVGTGDTLV
+307 ITVSIGDTIV
-317 FNFNPYYDS
+317 FNFNPYYDN

-331 SRFLEDRFVR
+331 SRFLEDKFVR
-341 FSYRFKFN
+341 FSYRFKFD

-382 QSTFASTIVDF
+382 QSTYASTIVEF
-393 MKNKVSEITLRIP
+393 MKNKVSEITLRVP
-406 LPSAANSMSSQYLVK
+406 LPSAANTLMSKYLVK

-430 DGLAVQVVETVPA
+430 DGLAVQVVESVPVSTVA
-443 SRISALSGS
+443 TLSSS

-480 VPVKALSQETASNRV
+480 VPVRALSQETASNRV

-507 ASLDYRVSVGEKKAF
+507 DSLDYRVSVSEKETF
-522 DLDPT
+522 NLDPT
-527 YSVLDTTS
+527 YSILNNTS

-565 VILSNNKNVINTGGL
+565 VILSNNKNVINVGGL
-580 SFSGDTVYSPYI
+580 SFSGDTVYSPYV

-617 GPNRPNTNTYEP
+617 GPNNPNTNTYWP
-629 GIYNGDVNDPDYN
+629 GIYNGDINSPDYN

-665 AGAMKDIPYNYLS
+665 AGAMKDIPYNYS
-678 TVKGPPTPTDP
+678 SIVKGPPTPTNP

-758 EDLFDLFDVEQFEN
+758 EDLFDLFDVGQFEN
-772 NVEVQIPVTDI
+772 NVEVQVPVTDI
-783 ESPFSPFFKA
+783 ESPFSSFFKA

-798 VGEFVTSQDATKQFG
+798 VGEFVTSQDASKQFG
-813 VLNEVVNTNTYT
+813 VLNTTVATNTFT
-825 ANGSGTQPQP
+825 AESKNPSGAATQ
-835 SPTIPLTS
+835 TIPLDT
-843 FSSGFTLEPGYKVT
+843 FSLGFAIGPGYKVT
-857 GGSIVDDVFVISYD
+857 GGVITGDVFVVSYD
-871 PAASVVVVSE
+871 PTLEEVVISE
-881 AVTYTS
+881 AITYASNVT
-887 TTTLFTFTQ
+887 FTFTQ

-929 SELNEAIRNSANST
+929 SELNEAIRNSVNST
-943 EADIAPFNDS
+943 EADITPFNDS
-953 AFEEDLSAGQD
+953 AFEENLGLGENILSSDFVVVDVGFF
-964 ILAANFRVI
+964 N
-973 DAGTGAPI
+973 TPI
-981 DAALVT
+981 DPNSVT
-987 LTNESI
+987 LTTESI

-1003 SEILQ
+1003 SEILE
-1008 VYQTTTSGDW
+1008 VYETATPGAW
-1018 NIRTKQRFV
+1018 NIRTKQGFV
-1027 DDIWYGKDPNKR
+1027 NNVWYSENPNNR
-1039 NFVINISVSV
+1039 NFIINLSASV
-1049 ENKGSAGVDGVV
+1049 ENKGFADVNGAV
-1061 TNSTNV
+1061 TNSTDV
-1067 IIDALTT
+1067 LIDNLTT
-1074 NFIPAVGATVT
+1074 NFIPAVGARVT
-1085 GGSLPSGVE
+1085 GVGIPSGVK
-1094 VVSYDNQTSTLVLNT
+1094 VVSYSSILSQMVLDTSVSLLDNTA
-1109 TVNLSD
+1109 
-1115 DETLTIEN
+1115 LTFSN

-1128 TQITKTVSLDNK
+1128 TKITKTVELDNQS
-1140 PPKIFNGYNPQGS
+1140 PDILDGYNPQGS
-1153 LILDGSTI
+1153 IISPSSVI
-1161 DLTVIPFQ
+1161 DLTTIPFKDG
-1169 NNYKLKSLSG
+1169 YILKSLG
-1179 VNGANTANAGE
+1179 GINGANTPNAGQE
-1190 DLDFLI
+1190 VDFRLVVVRGSNDVSFTKNFNI
-1196 VDVIGTNNAK
+1196 VKNET
-1206 SFSDNFDIIENSNQ
+1206 E
-1220 STESLLAADLV
+1220 STESILAVDLV
-1231 LSSISGLDIND
+1231 LSSISGLGIDY
-1242 TYTATVNLKDA
+1242 TYVALVKLKDA
-1253 GGEESSIAFTFG
+1253 GGKESSVFFNFK
-1265 FGTTPSSISTMR
+1265 FGTKPYSIRTMR
-1277 FRFNPDLFDD
+1277 FFEFGRD
-1287 PMSGQD
+1287 GEREYT
-1293 PTYSTFTVII
+1293 TYTVIT
-1303 IDDQPGNDTNGV
+1303 IDDQPVSNNSNGI
-1315 YYCKGDPASLAS
+1315 YYFRGSPDYLKSIAD
-1327 DAENEVITIDRTNA
+1327 NNVITIDRANA
-1341 SIGQTIDGSQ
+1341 SVFGVGCDARS
-1351 QITCST
+1351 S
-1357 NGSKWAFVNE
+1357 WAFASGSGSSAEVNARKIASE
-1367 DDDSDVGILA
+1367 
-1377 LFTAGAC
+1377 C
-1384 LAKGHD
+1384 LANPND
-1390 GSLSAGATDALNG
+1390 GYGSFRNTDELDG
-1403 YSFQVV
+1403 YSFQVI

>member
-19 SRLVPN
+19 ARLVPN

-60 DGQSYSNDLTCI
+60 DGQSYSNNLTCI
-72 GYVTDETS
+72 GYVADETS
-80 SCIYV
+80 NCIYV
-85 FLTDGV
+85 FLTDGT

-115 NSPALPVKIV
+115 NSPAPPVKIV

-167 PENAN
+167 PDNVN

-193 LYQQIDSER
+193 LYQQIDTER
-202 IDDNPLLAP
+202 VADNPLLTP
-211 ASGEYDTTMH
+211 ALNEYDTTMR

-234 SVVTGVTN
+234 NVVTGVTN
-242 STTVDIDQINIPFF
+242 STTVSIDQINIPFF
-256 PTRQSASTVKTPQKF
+256 PTRQSVLTVKTPQTS

-281 NGNGPIVNSTVL
+281 NGSGPIVSSAVPIL
-293 VDSYSVTTLELDQN
+293 VSSYSPTTLTLQSN
-307 ITVGTGDTLV
+307 ITVNTGDTLV
-317 FNFNPYYDS
+317 FNFNPYYDN

-331 SRFLEDRFVR
+331 SRFLEDKFVR
-341 FSYRFKFN
+341 FSYRFKFD

-376 QDLGDQ
+376 QNLGDQ

-406 LPSAANSMSSQYLVK
+406 LPSAANSIASQYLVK
-421 EIDILFKES
+421 EVDILFKES
-430 DGLAVQVVETVPA
+430 DGLAVQVVETVPVSTVA
-443 SRISALSGS
+443 ALSGS
-452 DTYYDYK
+452 DTYHDYK

-480 VPVKALSQETASNRV
+480 VPVRALSQETASNRV

-507 ASLDYRVSVGEKKAF
+507 AALDYRVSVSEKETF

-527 YSVLDTTS
+527 YSVLDATS
-535 IIEYPSSSVKTN
+535 IVEYPSSSVKTN

-565 VILSNNKNVINTGGL
+565 VVLSNNKNVINVGGL

-629 GIYNGDVNDPDYN
+629 GIYNGDINSADYN

-678 TVKGPPTPTDP
+678 IVKGPPTALNP

-758 EDLFDLFDVEQFEN
+758 EDLFDLFDVDQFEN
-772 NVEVQIPVTDI
+772 NVNTQVPVTDI
-783 ESPFSPFFKA
+783 ESPFSSFFKA

-798 VGEFVTSQDATKQFG
+798 VGEFVTSQDVSKQFG
-813 VLNEVVNTNTYT
+813 VLNTTVATNTFT
-825 ANGSGTQPQP
+825 ANSKNNSAATTQ
-835 SPTIPLTS
+835 TIPLGT
-843 FSSGFTLEPGYKVT
+843 FSSGFSIEPGYKVT
-857 GGSIVDDVFVISYD
+857 GGVITGDVFVVSYD
-871 PAASVVVVSE
+871 AVVEEVVISK
-881 AVTYTS
+881 AITYS
-887 TTTLFTFTQ
+887 TGDTFTFTQ

-929 SELNEAIRNSANST
+929 SELNEAIRNSVNST

-953 AFEEDLSAGQD
+953 AFEENLIEGAN
-964 ILAANFRVI
+964 ILTDNFVVT
-973 DAGTGAPI
+973 DVGNFNTPV
-981 DAALVT
+981 DPNLVT
-987 LTNESI
+987 LTTESI
-993 TYTGDEALDA
+993 TYAGDEGLDA
-1003 SEILQ
+1003 SQILE
-1008 VYQTTTSGDW
+1008 VYETATPGAW
-1018 NIRTKQRFV
+1018 NIRTLLGFV
-1027 DDIWYGKDPNKR
+1027 NNIWYSEDPNNR
-1039 NFVINISVSV
+1039 NFIINLSISV
-1049 ENKGSAGVDGVV
+1049 ENKGFADVNGIV

-1067 IIDALTT
+1067 FIDNLTA

-1085 GGSLPSGVE
+1085 GTGINSVVK
-1094 VVSYDNQTSTLVLNT
+1094 VVSYSSVTSELVLDTNVSLADNT
-1109 TVNLSD
+1109 A
-1115 DETLTIEN
+1115 LTIEN

-1128 TQITKTVSLDNK
+1128 TQITKTVELDNQ
-1140 PPKIFNGYNPQGS
+1140 PPDILDSYSPQGS
-1153 LILDGSTI
+1153 VIPTGTNI
-1161 DLTVIPFQ
+1161 DLTTISFKDG
-1169 NNYKLKSLSG
+1169 YIMKSLGG
-1179 VNGANTANAGE
+1179 VNGANTPNAGQE
-1190 DLDFLI
+1190 VDFRI
-1196 VDVIGTNNAK
+1196 VDVI
-1206 SFSDNFDIIENSNQ
+1206 SDSNISYIGNFNIIKNETA

-1231 LSSISGLDIND
+1231 LSSINGLDID
-1242 TYTATVNLKDA
+1242 STYVATVNLKDA
-1253 GGEESSIAFTFG
+1253 GGEESSITFDFK
-1265 FGTTPSSISTMR
+1265 FGTRPARIRTID
-1277 FRFNPDLFDD
+1277 FFDTTID
-1287 PMSGQD
+1287 SAND
-1293 PTYSTFTVII
+1293 RDADEDETYTVITI
-1303 IDDQPGNDTNGV
+1303 EDQPVSNNSNGI
-1315 YYCKGDPASLAS
+1315 YYFNGSPEALATLAA
-1327 DAENEVITIDRTNA
+1327 DNIITIDRANA
-1341 SIGQTIDGSQ
+1341 SVYSSSGNTCNSRGSWAFASGSDSSAEINARNVAIQ
-1351 QITCST
+1351 CLSGTSSYSQFTST
-1357 NGSKWAFVNE
+1357 NELEN
-1367 DDDSDVGILA
+1367 
-1377 LFTAGAC
+1377 
-1384 LAKGHD
+1384 
-1390 GSLSAGATDALNG
+1390 
-1403 YSFQVV
+1403 YSFQVI

>member
-19 SRLVPN
+19 ARLVPN

-60 DGQSYSNDLTCI
+60 DGQSYSNNLTCI
-72 GYVTDETS
+72 GYVADETS
-80 SCIYV
+80 NCIYV
-85 FLTDGV
+85 FLTDGT

-115 NSPALPVKIV
+115 NSPAPPVKIV

-167 PENAN
+167 PDNVN

-193 LYQQIDSER
+193 LYQQIDTER
-202 IDDNPLLAP
+202 VADNPLLTP
-211 ASGEYDTTMH
+211 ALNEYDTTMR

-234 SVVTGVTN
+234 NVVTGVTN
-242 STTVDIDQINIPFF
+242 STTVSIDQINIPFL
-256 PTRQSASTVKTPQKF
+256 PTKQGVSAVKTPQTS

-281 NGNGPIVNSTVL
+281 NGSGPIVSSAVPIL
-293 VDSYSVTTLELDQN
+293 VSSYSSPTLTLQSN
-307 ITVGTGDTLV
+307 ITVNTGDTLV
-317 FNFNPYYDS
+317 FNFNPYYDN

-331 SRFLEDRFVR
+331 SRFLEDKFVR
-341 FSYRFKFN
+341 FSYRFNFD

-364 IPKQDGYFLNTE
+364 IPQQDGYFLNTE
-376 QDLGDQ
+376 QNLGDQ
-382 QSTFASTIVDF
+382 QSAFASTIVDF

-406 LPSAANSMSSQYLVK
+406 LPSAANSIASQYLVK
-421 EIDILFKES
+421 EVDILFKES
-430 DGLAVQVVETVPA
+430 DGLAVQVVETVPV
-443 SRISALSGS
+443 SRIAALSGS
-452 DTYYDYK
+452 DTYHDYK

-480 VPVKALSQETASNRV
+480 VPVRALSQETASNRV

-507 ASLDYRVSVGEKKAF
+507 ATLDYRVSVGEKKTF

-527 YSVLDTTS
+527 YSVLDATS

-555 LSDKFGRQSS
+555 LSDRFGRQSS
-565 VILSNNKNVINTGGL
+565 VILSNNKNVINVGGL

-629 GIYNGDVNDPDYN
+629 GVYNGDINSTDYN

-665 AGAMKDIPYNYLS
+665 AGAMKGLPYNYDNDS
-678 TVKGPPTPTDP
+678 VGPVLNED
-689 ITPNI
+689 I

-724 VVLFGRVENTTHT
+724 VKLFGRVENTTNT
-737 YSNTGNKQFQPDRTS
+737 FSNTGNKQYEPKRFL
-752 FTTNSI
+752 FTTNNI
-758 EDLFDLFDVEQFEN
+758 EDLYDLFDVLDFEN
-772 NVEVQIPVTDI
+772 NVNSKVPVTSDLN
-783 ESPFSPFFKA
+783 PFHPFYKS
-793 DANPF
+793 DSNPF
-798 VGEFVTSQDATKQFG
+798 VAEFVTSQTSNFQFG
-813 VLNEVVNTNTYT
+813 VNNQSTSNTVGTAEVNEPSGSLVGSTVLNINELDPGF
-825 ANGSGTQPQP
+825 AP
-835 SPTIPLTS
+835 
-843 FSSGFTLEPGYKVT
+843 SSGELVT
-857 GGSIVDDVFVISYD
+857 GINIVTGTFVVSYD
-871 PAASVVVVSE
+871 GTNGDLTLSKAQPVIANDTVLTFSD
-881 AVTYTS
+881 VTHDDI
-887 TTTLFTFTQ
+887 Q
-896 EDYLPI
+896 
-902 ENLAILETAPTIS
+902 NLAILETAPTIS

-953 AFEEDLSAGQD
+953 AFEEDLSVGED
-964 ILAANFRVI
+964 ILAADFQVI
-973 DAGTGAPI
+973 DAGTGAAI
-981 DAALVT
+981 DTTLVT
-987 LTNESI
+987 LTTESI
-993 TYTGDEALDA
+993 TYAGDEALDA
-1003 SEILQ
+1003 SQILE
-1008 VYQTTTSGDW
+1008 VYETGTPGSW
-1018 NIRTKQRFV
+1018 NIRTLQGFV
-1027 DDIWYGKDPNKR
+1027 DNIWYGDNPNDR
-1039 NFVINISVSV
+1039 NFIINISVSV
-1049 ENKGSAGVDGVV
+1049 ENKGSADVDGVV

-1067 IIDALTT
+1067 FIDNLTA
-1074 NFIPAVGATVT
+1074 NFIPAIGATVT
-1085 GGSLPSGVE
+1085 GGGLPSGVE
-1094 VVSYDNQTSTLVLNT
+1094 VVSYDNQTFTLVLNT
-1109 TVNLSD
+1109 AVNLND
-1115 DETLTIEN
+1115 NETLTIKN

-1128 TQITKTVSLDNK
+1128 TQITKTVSLDNQ
-1140 PPKIFNGYNPQGS
+1140 PPKIFDGYDPQGA
-1153 LILDGSTI
+1153 LIPDGDTI
-1161 DLTVIPFQ
+1161 DLTVIPFK
-1169 NNYKLKSLSG
+1169 NNYTLKSLSG
-1179 VNGANTANAGE
+1179 VNGANIANAGN

-1196 VDVIGTNNAK
+1196 VDVIGAVNAE
-1206 SFSDNFDIIENSNQ
+1206 SVSGNFNIIKN
-1220 STESLLAADLV
+1220 STESTTSLVAADLV

-1265 FGTTPSSISTMR
+1265 FGTTPSSISTMS
-1277 FRFNPDLFDD
+1277 FIFNPSD
-1287 PMSGQD
+1287 PMSGED
-1293 PTYSTFTVII
+1293 STFLTFTVITI
-1303 IDDQPGNDTNGV
+1303 NDQPGNDNNGI
-1315 YYCKGDPASLAS
+1315 YYYKGSPGSLINN
-1327 DAENEVITIDRTNA
+1327 AENNVITIDRTNA
-1341 SIGQTIDGSQ
+1341 SIGQTINNAQ
-1351 QITCST
+1351 EITCST
-1357 NGSKWAFVNE
+1357 TEGKWAFANE
-1367 DDDSDVGILA
+1367 NDSGDVGILA
-1377 LFTAGAC
+1377 LSAASQC
-1384 LAKGHD
+1384 LASGNNNIT
-1390 GSLSAGATDALNG
+1390 SAEPSTELNG
-1403 YSFQVV
+1403 FSFQVV

>member
-25 GEYRNAINAQISRSE
+25 GEYRNAINAQVSRSE

-80 SCIYV
+80 NCIYV
-85 FLTDGV
+85 FLTDGT
-91 RVGGDA
+91 RVGGDT
-97 FVTAGN
+97 FVSTG

-115 NSPALPVKIV
+115 NSPSPPVKIV

-141 NLIENLLFWTDNFNQ
+141 NLLENLLFWTDNFNQ

-172 TYYTTEDQISVA
+172 IYYTTEDQISVA

-193 LYQQIDSER
+193 LYQQIDSDR
-202 IDDNPLLAP
+202 VDDNPLLAP
-211 ASGEYDTTMH
+211 ALNEYDTTMR

-234 SVVTGVTN
+234 NVVTGVTN
-242 STTVDIDQINIPFF
+242 SPTVYIDQINIPFF
-256 PTRQSASTVKTPQKF
+256 PTKQSASTVKTPQNL

-281 NGNGPIVNSTVL
+281 SGNGPIVNSTAL
-293 VDSYSVTTLELDQN
+293 VTSYSGTTLTLDQN
-307 ITVGTGDTLV
+307 ITVGTSDTLV
-317 FNFNPYYDS
+317 FNFNPYYDN

-331 SRFLEDRFVR
+331 SRFLEDKFVR
-341 FSYRFKFN
+341 FSYRFKFD

-382 QSTFASTIVDF
+382 QSTYASTIVEF
-393 MKNKVSEITLRIP
+393 MKNKVSEITLRVP
-406 LPSAANSMSSQYLVK
+406 LPSAANTLTSQYLVK

-507 ASLDYRVSVGEKKAF
+507 VALDYRVSIGEKKAF

-678 TVKGPPTPTDP
+678 IVKGPPTPTDP

-758 EDLFDLFDVEQFEN
+758 EDLFDLFDVGQFEN
-772 NVEVQIPVTDI
+772 NVEVQVPVTDI

-798 VGEFVTSQDATKQFG
+798 VGEFVTSQDASKQFG
-813 VLNEVVNTNTYT
+813 VLNTTVATNTFT
-825 ANGSGTQPQP
+825 ADSKNPSASPTQ
-835 SPTIPLTS
+835 TIPLDT
-843 FSSGFTLEPGYKVT
+843 FSLGFAIEPGYKVT
-857 GGSIVDDVFVISYD
+857 GGVITGDVFVVSYD
-871 PAASVVVVSE
+871 PILEEVVISE
-881 AVTYTS
+881 AITYVTNDT
-887 TTTLFTFTQ
+887 FTFTQ
-896 EDYLPI
+896 EDYVPI
-902 ENLAILETAPTIS
+902 ENLAILETAPTVS

-953 AFEEDLSAGQD
+953 AFEEDLSVGED
-964 ILAANFRVI
+964 ILSSDFVVI
-973 DAGTGAPI
+973 DVGGFGVPV
-981 DAALVT
+981 DPNLVT
-987 LTNESI
+987 LTTESI
-993 TYTGDEALDA
+993 TYTGNESRDA
-1003 SEILQ
+1003 SEILE
-1008 VYQTTTSGDW
+1008 VYETATPGAW
-1018 NIRTKQRFV
+1018 NIRTKQGFV
-1027 DDIWYGKDPNKR
+1027 DNIWYSEDPNNR
-1039 NFVINISVSV
+1039 NFIINLSVSV
-1049 ENKGSAGVDGVV
+1049 ENKGFADVNGAV
-1061 TNSTNV
+1061 TNSTDV
-1067 IIDALTT
+1067 LIDNLTT
-1074 NFIPAVGATVT
+1074 NFIPAVGARVT
-1085 GGSLPSGVE
+1085 GVGIPSGVKVVSYSSILSQLVLDTSVSLPS
-1094 VVSYDNQTSTLVLNT
+1094 NT
-1109 TVNLSD
+1109 A
-1115 DETLTIEN
+1115 LTIEN

-1128 TQITKTVSLDNK
+1128 TKITKTVKLDNQ
-1140 PPKIFNGYNPQGS
+1140 PPDIFNGYNPQGS
-1153 LILDGSTI
+1153 IIPSSSVI
-1161 DLTVIPFQ
+1161 DLTTIPFKDG
-1169 NNYKLKSLSG
+1169 YVMKSLSG
-1179 VNGANTANAGE
+1179 VNGANTPNAGQQV
-1190 DLDFLI
+1190 DFRI
-1196 VDVIGTNNAK
+1196 VDVIGSNNG
-1206 SFSDNFDIIENSNQ
+1206 SFLNNFNIIKNETE
-1220 STESLLAADLV
+1220 STESLVAVDLV
-1231 LSSISGLDIND
+1231 LSSISGLNIDY
-1242 TYTATVNLKDA
+1242 TYQAVVNLKDA
-1253 GGEESSIAFTFG
+1253 GGEESSIAFNFK
-1265 FGTTPSSISTMR
+1265 FGTKPASIRTRQFFGVGSDGR
-1277 FRFNPDLFDD
+1277 GEDD
-1287 PMSGQD
+1287 SEN
-1293 PTYSTFTVII
+1293 PTYTVIKI
-1303 IDDQPGNDTNGV
+1303 ADQPISNNSNGI
-1315 YYCKGDPASLAS
+1315 YYFRGSPEHLKSLAA
-1327 DAENEVITIDRTNA
+1327 DEVITIDRVNASVFGVGCSNERIDWAFASGNGTSAETNA
-1341 SIGQTIDGSQ
+1341 LNIALECLVKNYDGYSQ
-1351 QITCST
+1351 LRDT
-1357 NGSKWAFVNE
+1357 NELKN
-1367 DDDSDVGILA
+1367 
-1377 LFTAGAC
+1377 
-1384 LAKGHD
+1384 
-1390 GSLSAGATDALNG
+1390 
-1403 YSFQVV
+1403 YSFQVI

>member
-19 SRLVPN
+19 ARLVPN

-72 GYVTDETS
+72 GYVADEAS
-80 SCIYV
+80 NCIYV
-85 FLTDGV
+85 FLTDGT
-91 RVGGDA
+91 RVGGDD
-97 FVTAGN
+97 FVTANN

-115 NSPALPVKIV
+115 NSPAPPVKIV

-156 PRKINVATASN
+156 PRKINVAIASN
-167 PENAN
+167 PDNADE
-172 TYYTTEDQISVA
+172 YYTTEDQISVA

-193 LYQQIDSER
+193 LYQESA
-202 IDDNPLLAP
+202 LAP
-211 ASGEYDTTMH
+211 GFHETTMK

-234 SVVTGVTN
+234 NVVTGVTN
-242 STTVDIDQINIPFF
+242 LSTVDIDQINIPFF
-256 PTRQSASTVKTPQKF
+256 PTKQSTSTVKTPQQS
-271 MTVGV
+271 MTVGI

-281 NGNGPIVNSTVL
+281 NGSGPIVNSTAL
-293 VDSYSVTTLELDQN
+293 VTSYSSVTGLTLNSN
-307 ITVGTGDTLV
+307 ITVNTGDTLV
-317 FNFNPYYDS
+317 FNFNPYYDN

-331 SRFLEDRFVR
+331 SRFLEDKFVR
-341 FSYRFKFN
+341 FSYRFKFD

-364 IPKQDGYFLNTE
+364 IPQQDGYFLNTE

-406 LPSAANSMSSQYLVK
+406 LPSAADSIASQYLVK
-421 EIDILFKES
+421 EVDILFKES
-430 DGLAVQVVETVPA
+430 DGLAVQVVETVPV
-443 SRISALSGS
+443 SRIAALSGS
-452 DTYYDYK
+452 DTYHDYK

-507 ASLDYRVSVGEKKAF
+507 ASLDYRVSIGEKKTF

-527 YSVLDTTS
+527 YSVLNTTS

-565 VILSNNKNVINTGGL
+565 VILSNNKNVINVGGL
-580 SFSGDTVYSPYI
+580 SYSGDTVYSPYI
-592 DGSNISGEFYEWL
+592 DGGNISGEFYEWL

-629 GIYNGDVNDPDYN
+629 GIYNGDVNDPEYN

-665 AGAMKDIPYNYLS
+665 AGVMKDIPYNYLS
-678 TVKGPPTPTDP
+678 TVKGPPTITDP

-694 SFVTLLNDNINK
+694 SFVTLINDNINK

-758 EDLFDLFDVEQFEN
+758 EDLFDLFDVDQFEN
-772 NVEVQIPVTDI
+772 NVNTPVPVTDI
-783 ESPFSPFFKA
+783 ESPFSSFFKA

-798 VGEFVTSQDATKQFG
+798 VGEFVTSQNASKQFG
-813 VLNEVVNTNTYT
+813 VLNTTIATNTFT
-825 ANGSGTQPQP
+825 AQANNNSAATTQ
-835 SPTIPLTS
+835 TIPLKN
-843 FSSGFTLEPGYKVT
+843 FSTGFAIEPGYKVT
-857 GGSIVDDVFVISYD
+857 GGIITDDVFVVSYD
-871 PAASVVVVSE
+871 PTLEEVVISK
-881 AVTYTS
+881 AITYS
-887 TTTLFTFTQ
+887 TNDTFTFTQ
-896 EDYLPI
+896 EDYIPI

-953 AFEEDLSAGQD
+953 AFEEDLGVGQD
-964 ILAANFRVI
+964 ILAADFQVI
-973 DAGTGAPI
+973 DAGTGAAI
-981 DAALVT
+981 DANLVT
-987 LTNESI
+987 LTDESI
-993 TYTGDEALDA
+993 TYAGDQGGDA
-1003 SEILQ
+1003 SGILD
-1008 VYQTTTSGDW
+1008 VYETNPTTGSW
-1018 NIRTKQRFV
+1018 NIRTKQGFV
-1027 DDIWYGKDPNKR
+1027 KEIWYSDDPNKR

-1049 ENKGSAGVDGVV
+1049 ENKGSADVDGVV
-1061 TNSTNV
+1061 TNSTDV
-1067 IIDALTT
+1067 LIDSLTSG
-1074 NFIPAVGATVT
+1074 FIPAVGATVT
-1085 GGSLPSGVE
+1085 GGGLPIGVE

-1109 TVNLSD
+1109 TVNLND
-1115 DETLTIEN
+1115 NETLTIEN

-1140 PPKIFNGYNPQGS
+1140 PPKIFDGYDPQGS
-1153 LILDGSTI
+1153 LIPDGDTI
-1161 DLTVIPFQ
+1161 DLTVIPFE
-1169 NNYKLKSLSG
+1169 NNYTLKSLSG
-1179 VNGANTANAGE
+1179 VNGANAANAGE
-1190 DLDFLI
+1190 DVDFLI
-1196 VDVIGTNNAK
+1196 VDVIGTNNAD
-1206 SFSDNFDIIENSNQ
+1206 SVSNNFNIIENPNQ
-1220 STESLLAADLV
+1220 STKSLLAADLV

-1265 FGTTPSSISTMR
+1265 FGTTPSSISTMS
-1277 FRFNPDLFDD
+1277 FIKTASD

-1293 PTYSTFTVII
+1293 PQRRSFTII
-1303 IDDQPGNDTNGV
+1303 TITDQPGNDNNGV
-1315 YYCKGDPASLAS
+1315 YYYQGSPGGLISN
-1327 DAENEVITIDRTNA
+1327 AENNVITIDRTNA
-1341 SIGQTIDGSQ
+1341 SIGQTINNAQ
-1351 QITCST
+1351 QVTCST
-1357 NGSKWAFVNE
+1357 TGSRWAFVNE
-1367 DDDSDVGILA
+1367 NDSGDVGLVA
-1377 LFTAGAC
+1377 FRTANAC
-1384 LAKGHD
+1384 LAAGYD
-1390 GSLSAGATDALNG
+1390 SAGSAGPSTALNG

>member
-19 SRLVPN
+19 ARLVPN
-25 GEYRNAINAQISRSE
+25 GEYRNAINAQVSRSE

-45 ALENALGNSVQATFE
+45 ALENVLGNSVQATFE

-72 GYVTDETS
+72 GYIADEAS

-115 NSPALPVKIV
+115 NSPAPPVKIV

-193 LYQQIDSER
+193 LYQQIDSDR
-202 IDDNPLLAP
+202 VADNPLLTP
-211 ASGEYDTTMH
+211 ALNEYDTTMR

-234 SVVTGVTN
+234 NVVTGVTN
-242 STTVDIDQINIPFF
+242 SSTVDIDQINIPFF
-256 PTRQSASTVKTPQKF
+256 PTRQSASTGKTPQEF

-276 IAAST
+276 IASST
-281 NGNGPIVNSTVL
+281 NGNGPIVSSTAL
-293 VDSYSVTTLELDQN
+293 VDSYSGSTLTLNSN
-307 ITVGTGDTLV
+307 ITVNTGDTLV

-341 FSYRFKFN
+341 FSYRFKFD

-393 MKNKVSEITLRIP
+393 MRNKVSEITLRIP

-443 SRISALSGS
+443 SIISASSGS
-452 DTYYDYK
+452 DAYYDYK

-527 YSVLDTTS
+527 YSVLNTTS

-592 DGSNISGEFYEWL
+592 NGGNISGEFYEWL

-629 GIYNGDVNDPDYN
+629 GIYNGDVNDPEYN

-678 TVKGPPTPTDP
+678 TVKGPPTSIDP

-724 VVLFGRVENTTHT
+724 VVLFGRVENTTHA

-772 NVEVQIPVTDI
+772 NVEVQI
-783 ESPFSPFFKA
+783 FFKA

-813 VLNEVVNTNTYT
+813 VLNEVINTNTYT
-825 ANGSGTQPQP
+825 ADGSGSQP
-835 SPTIPLTS
+835 SPSATITLTN
-843 FSSGFTLEPGYKVT
+843 FSVGFTLEPGYKIT
-857 GGSIVDDVFVISYD
+857 GGSIVDDVFVVSYD
-871 PAASVVVVSE
+871 PATSEVVISQ
-881 AVTYTS
+881 AITYS
-887 TTTLFTFTQ
+887 SNTTFTFTQ

-943 EADIAPFNDS
+943 EANIAPFNDS
-953 AFEEDLSAGQD
+953 AFEEDLSVGED
-964 ILAANFRVI
+964 ILAADFQVI
-973 DAGTGAPI
+973 DAGTGATI
-981 DAALVT
+981 DATLVT
-987 LTNESI
+987 LTTESI
-993 TYTGDEALDA
+993 TYAGDEGLDA
-1003 SEILQ
+1003 SQILE
-1008 VYQTTTSGDW
+1008 VYETGTPGSW
-1018 NIRTKQRFV
+1018 NIRTLQGFV
-1027 DDIWYGKDPNKR
+1027 DNIWYGDNPNDR
-1039 NFVINISVSV
+1039 NFIINISVSV
-1049 ENKGSAGVDGVV
+1049 ENKGSADVDGVV

-1067 IIDALTT
+1067 LIDNLTT
-1074 NFIPAVGATVT
+1074 NFLPTIGATVT
-1085 GGSLPSGVE
+1085 GGGLPSGVE
-1094 VVSYDNQTSTLVLNT
+1094 VVSYDNQTFTLVLNT
-1109 TVNLSD
+1109 AVNLND
-1115 DETLTIEN
+1115 NETLTIEN

-1140 PPKIFNGYNPQGS
+1140 PPKIFDGYNPQGA
-1153 LILDGSTI
+1153 LIPDGDTI
-1161 DLTVIPFQ
+1161 DLTVIPLE
-1169 NNYKLKSLSG
+1169 NNYTLKSLSG
-1179 VNGANTANAGE
+1179 VNGANIANAGK

-1196 VDVIGTNNAK
+1196 VDVIGADNAE

-1220 STESLLAADLV
+1220 STADLV

-1277 FRFNPDLFDD
+1277 FYFNPSD
-1287 PMSGQD
+1287 PMSGED
-1293 PTYSTFTVII
+1293 PTYSTFTVIT
-1303 IDDQPGNDTNGV
+1303 IDDQPGNDNNGI
-1315 YYCKGDPASLAS
+1315 YYYKGNPASLINN
-1327 DAENEVITIDRTNA
+1327 AENNVITIDRTNA
-1341 SIGQTIDGSQ
+1341 SIGQTINSEQ

-1367 DDDSDVGILA
+1367 NDTSDVGVLA
-1377 LFTAGAC
+1377 FRTAGFC
-1384 LAKGHD
+1384 LAAGYD
-1390 GSLSAGATDALNG
+1390 GAESAVSSTELNG

>member
-19 SRLVPN
+19 ARLVPN
-25 GEYRNAINAQISRSE
+25 GEYRNAINAQVSRSE

-45 ALENALGNSVQATFE
+45 ALENVLGNSAQATFE
-60 DGQSYSNDLTCI
+60 DGQSYSDDLTCI
-72 GYVTDETS
+72 GHIADEAS

-97 FVTAGN
+97 FVTAGI

-115 NSPALPVKIV
+115 NSSAPPVKIV

-193 LYQQIDSER
+193 LYQQIDSDR
-202 IDDNPLLAP
+202 VADNPLLTP
-211 ASGEYDTTMH
+211 ALNEYDTTMR

-234 SVVTGVTN
+234 NVVGGVTN
-242 STTVDIDQINIPFF
+242 SLTVDIDQIDIPFL
-256 PTRQSASTVKTPQKF
+256 PTKQSASQVKIPQGL

-281 NGNGPIVNSTVL
+281 NGNGPIVNSTAL
-293 VDSYSVTTLELDQN
+293 VSSYASPTLTLNSN
-307 ITVGTGDTLV
+307 ITVNTGDTLV

-341 FSYRFKFN
+341 FSYRFKFD

-443 SRISALSGS
+443 SIISSLSGS

-507 ASLDYRVSVGEKKAF
+507 ASLDYRVSIGEKKVF

-629 GIYNGDVNDPDYN
+629 GIYNGNVNDSEYN

-678 TVKGPPTPTDP
+678 TVKGPPTSIDP

-724 VVLFGRVENTTHT
+724 VVLFGRVENITHT

-758 EDLFDLFDVEQFEN
+758 EDLFDLFDVGQFEN
-772 NVEVQIPVTDI
+772 NVNTQVPVTDI
-783 ESPFSPFFKA
+783 ESPFSSFFKA

-798 VGEFVTSQDATKQFG
+798 VGEFVTSQDSSKQFG
-813 VLNEVVNTNTYT
+813 VLNTTVATNTFT
-825 ANGSGTQPQP
+825 ADSKNNSAAATQ
-835 SPTIPLTS
+835 TIPLDN
-843 FSSGFTLEPGYKVT
+843 FSSGFSIEPGYKVT
-857 GGSIVDDVFVISYD
+857 GGVITGDVFVVSYD
-871 PAASVVVVSE
+871 AAVEEVVISK
-881 AVTYTS
+881 AITYNSGDT
-887 TTTLFTFTQ
+887 FTFTQ
-896 EDYLPI
+896 EDYVPI
-902 ENLAILETAPTIS
+902 ENLAILETAPTVS

-943 EADIAPFNDS
+943 EANLAPFNDS
-953 AFEEDLSAGQD
+953 AFEEDLSVGED
-964 ILAANFRVI
+964 ILAADFEVI
-973 DAGTGAPI
+973 DAGTGAAI
-981 DAALVT
+981 DATLVT
-987 LTNESI
+987 LTTESI
-993 TYTGDEALDA
+993 TYAGDEALDA
-1003 SEILQ
+1003 SQILE
-1008 VYQTTTSGDW
+1008 VYETGTPGSW
-1018 NIRTKQRFV
+1018 NIRTLQGFV
-1027 DDIWYGKDPNKR
+1027 DNIWYGDNPNDR
-1039 NFVINISVSV
+1039 NFIINISVSV
-1049 ENKGSAGVDGVV
+1049 ENKGSADVDGVV
-1061 TNSTNV
+1061 TNSTDV
-1067 IIDALTT
+1067 LIDNLTP
-1074 NFIPAVGATVT
+1074 NFLPTIGATVT
-1085 GGSLPSGVE
+1085 GGGLPSGVE
-1094 VVSYDNQTSTLVLNT
+1094 VVSYDNQTFTLVLNT
-1109 TVNLSD
+1109 AVNLND
-1115 DETLTIEN
+1115 NETLTIKN

-1128 TQITKTVSLDNK
+1128 TQITKTVSLDNQ
-1140 PPKIFNGYNPQGS
+1140 PPKTFDGYDPQGA
-1153 LILDGSTI
+1153 LIPDGDTI
-1161 DLTVIPFQ
+1161 DLTVIPFE
-1169 NNYKLKSLSG
+1169 NNYTLKSLSG
-1179 VNGANTANAGE
+1179 VNGANVANAGN

-1196 VDVIGTNNAK
+1196 VDVIGTDNAE
-1206 SFSDNFDIIENSNQ
+1206 SFSDNFSIIENSNQ

-1277 FRFNPDLFDD
+1277 FIFNPSDS
-1287 PMSGQD
+1287 MSGQD
-1293 PTYSTFTVII
+1293 PTYSTFTVIT
-1303 IDDQPGNDTNGV
+1303 IDDQPGNNNNGI
-1315 YYCKGDPASLAS
+1315 YYYEGSPAGLINN
-1327 DAENEVITIDRTNA
+1327 AENNVITIDRTNA
-1341 SIGQTIDGSQ
+1341 SVGQTVNSAQ

-1367 DDDSDVGILA
+1367 NDESNVGQLA
-1377 LFTAGAC
+1377 LSTASVC
-1384 LAKGHD
+1384 LAAGND
-1390 GSLSAGATDALNG
+1390 GITSAVASTELNG

>member
-80 SCIYV
+80 NCIYV
-85 FLTDGV
+85 FLTDGT
-91 RVGGDA
+91 RVGGDD
-97 FVTAGN
+97 FVSTGN

-115 NSPALPVKIV
+115 NSPSPPVKIV

-167 PENAN
+167 PDNLN
-172 TYYTTEDQISVA
+172 TYYTSEDQISVA

-202 IDDNPLLAP
+202 IDDNPLLTP
-211 ASGEYDTTMH
+211 ALGEYDTTMR

-234 SVVTGVTN
+234 NVVTGVIN
-242 STTVDIDQINIPFF
+242 SLTVDIDQINIPFF
-256 PTRQSASTVKTPQKF
+256 PTTQSGGAVKTPQQF
-271 MTVGV
+271 MTVGI

-281 NGNGPIVNSTVL
+281 SGRGPIVNSTAL
-293 VDSYSVTTLELDQN
+293 VASYLGTTLTLDSN
-307 ITVGTGDTLV
+307 ITVGIGDTLV
-317 FNFNPYYDS
+317 FNFNPYYDN

-331 SRFLEDRFVR
+331 SRFLEDKFVR
-341 FSYRFKFN
+341 FSYRFKFD

-382 QSTFASTIVDF
+382 QSTYASTVVEF
-393 MKNKVSEITLRIP
+393 MKNKVNEITLRVP
-406 LPSAANSMSSQYLVK
+406 LPSAANTLMSQYLVK

-430 DGLAVQVVETVPA
+430 DGLAVQVVESVPVSTVA
-443 SRISALSGS
+443 TLSSS

-480 VPVKALSQETASNRV
+480 VPVRALSQETASNRV

-507 ASLDYRVSVGEKKAF
+507 DSLDYRVSVNEKETF
-522 DLDPT
+522 NLDPT
-527 YSVLDTTS
+527 YSILNNTS
-535 IIEYPSSSVKTN
+535 IIEYPSSSLKTN
-547 RTYQVGVV
+547 RIYQVGVV

-565 VILSNNKNVINTGGL
+565 VILSNNKNVINVGGL

-617 GPNRPNTNTYEP
+617 GPNNPNTNTYWP
-629 GIYNGDVNDPDYN
+629 GIYNGDINSPDYN

-665 AGAMKDIPYNYLS
+665 AGAMKDVPYNYLAI
-678 TVKGPPTPTDP
+678 VKGPPTITGP

-724 VVLFGRVENTTHT
+724 VVLFGRVENTTNI

-772 NVEVQIPVTDI
+772 NVEVQVPVTDI

-813 VLNEVVNTNTYT
+813 VLNEVINTNTYT
-825 ANGSGTQPQP
+825 ADGSGSQP
-835 SPTIPLTS
+835 SPSATITLTA
-843 FSSGFTLEPGYKVT
+843 FSVGFNLEPGYKVT
-857 GGSIVDDVFVISYD
+857 GGNIVDDVFVVSYD
-871 PAASVVVVSE
+871 PATSVVVISE
-881 AVTYTS
+881 AITYS
-887 TTTLFTFTQ
+887 ANTTFTFTQ

-929 SELNEAIRNSANST
+929 SELNEAIRNSVNST

-953 AFEEDLSAGQD
+953 AFEENLGLGED
-964 ILAANFRVI
+964 ILASDFVVI
-973 DAGTGAPI
+973 DVGNFGAPV
-981 DAALVT
+981 DPNLAT
-987 LTNESI
+987 LTTESI
-993 TYTGDEALDA
+993 TYTGNEGLDA
-1003 SEILQ
+1003 SEILE
-1008 VYQTTTSGDW
+1008 VYETATPGDW
-1018 NIRTKQRFV
+1018 NIRTKQGFV
-1027 DDIWYGKDPNKR
+1027 DNIWYSEDPNNR
-1039 NFVINISVSV
+1039 NFIINLSVSV
-1049 ENKGSAGVDGVV
+1049 ENKGFADVNGAV
-1061 TNSTNV
+1061 TNSTDV
-1067 IIDALTT
+1067 LIDNLTT

-1085 GGSLPSGVE
+1085 GAGLTGSVK
-1094 VVSYDNQTSTLVLNT
+1094 VVSYSSILSQLVLDTSVSLLDNT
-1109 TVNLSD
+1109 A
-1115 DETLTIEN
+1115 LTFSN

-1128 TQITKTVSLDNK
+1128 TKITKTVELDNQS
-1140 PPKIFNGYNPQGS
+1140 PDILDGYNPQGS
-1153 LILDGSTI
+1153 IIPPSSVI
-1161 DLTVIPFQ
+1161 DLTTIPFKDG
-1169 NNYKLKSLSG
+1169 YILKSLG
-1179 VNGANTANAGE
+1179 GINGANTPNAGQE
-1190 DLDFLI
+1190 VDFRLVVVRGSNDVSFTKNFNI
-1196 VDVIGTNNAK
+1196 VKN
-1206 SFSDNFDIIENSNQ
+1206 ENE
-1220 STESLLAADLV
+1220 STESLLAVDLV
-1231 LSSISGLDIND
+1231 LSSISGLGIDY
-1242 TYTATVNLKDA
+1242 TYEALVKLKDA
-1253 GGEESSIAFTFG
+1253 GGEESSVFFNFK
-1265 FGTTPSSISTMR
+1265 FGTKPASIRTMQFFGVESDR
-1277 FRFNPDLFDD
+1277 ESVGEN
-1287 PMSGQD
+1287 
-1293 PTYSTFTVII
+1293 PTYTVITI
-1303 IDDQPGNDTNGV
+1303 ADQPVSNNSNGI
-1315 YYCKGDPASLAS
+1315 YYFRGSPDYLKSLA
-1327 DAENEVITIDRTNA
+1327 ENNVITIDRANA
-1341 SIGQTIDGSQ
+1341 SVFGAGS
-1351 QITCST
+1351 CNARSD
-1357 NGSKWAFVNE
+1357 WAFASGSGTSTEVNARSIASE
-1367 DDDSDVGILA
+1367 
-1377 LFTAGAC
+1377 C
-1384 LAKGHD
+1384 LANPNEGHS
-1390 GSLSAGATDALNG
+1390 GFRNTDELDG
-1403 YSFQVV
+1403 YSFQVI